1 MKKLLCVSLLLLMLI
16 SPALAAPQLSDSLF
30 EAAKQAAECLVT
42 GDYEALTRMPFSGDA
57 PGADE
62 WAAFAASFSTRDYAQ
77 RDYAVGYW
85 LDDSWR
91 IAVPLRAPE
100 NADVEVLLLA
110 SDDGFSFSGYRYAR
124 WGQVEQEYVSS
135 AHVVW
140 NSEFVPAAPRLFAD

>member
-100 NADVEVLLLA
+100 RADVEVLLLT
-110 SDDGFSFSGYRYAR
+110 SEDGFSFSGYRYSN
-124 WGQVEQEYVSS
+124 WGQVEQAYAGSD
-135 AHVVW
+135 HVVW
-140 NSEFVPAAPRLFAD
+140 NEEYVGGSAQLYGD